1 MPSIHQRLG
10 EKAERA
16 WEMVVNEQKI
26 RHSGAPVPSRPTGAT
41 QRALTCAFFCTK
53 GLSGSAG
60 AIHPRRRFAG
70 AKNLLRTMALHRGSG
85 CRSRSSAAVLTLQWR
100 CARAAKRGG
109 VNFGTYS

>member
-60 AIHPRRRFAG
+60 AIHPRRRFASAKICFGRRRFIAEAGVAADQARPCSRCNG
-70 AKNLLRTMALHRGSG
+70 AAPVRQ
-85 CRSRSSAAVLTLQWR
+85 SAA
-100 CARAAKRGG
+100 A
-109 VNFGTYS
+109 